1 LWLRSKNGLVFQ
13 PFSVKTNPDKALT
26 DRRLWKVTLEKAR
39 SPPETL
45 PGRKKKLALPAIG
58 PISWLAT
65 KAAAARIPFMLTQEP
80 TMRKITRYLAVLGVL
95 ASATTAVLEAQ
106 EKRLSDDQVAGW
118 VAKRVK
124 DWQPTADER
133 RFDDIG
139 WVDSIGE
146 ALRLGKKHNRPV
158 FLFTHDG
165 RIAIG
170 RC

>member
-1 LWLRSKNGLVFQ
+1 MRKMTRVIIAIGLLASGEV
-13 PFSVKTNPDKALT
+13 PFLQAQDKRLT
-26 DRRLWKVTLEKAR
+26 DAEVAR
-39 SPPETL
+39 
-45 PGRKKKLALPAIG
+45 
-58 PISWLAT
+58 
-65 KAAAARIPFMLTQEP
+65 
-80 TMRKITRYLAVLGVL
+80 
-95 ASATTAVLEAQ
+95 
-106 EKRLSDDQVAGW
+106 W
-118 VAKRVK
+118 VAKRVQ

-139 WVDSIGE
+139 WAPSIGE

>member
-1 LWLRSKNGLVFQ
+1 M
-13 PFSVKTNPDKALT
+13 
-26 DRRLWKVTLEKAR
+26 RRTTR
-39 SPPETL
+39 F
-45 PGRKKKLALPAIG
+45 LAVVVL
-58 PISWLAT
+58 L
-65 KAAAARIPFMLTQEP
+65 AAAVPADLVAQDKRLGDAEVARW
-80 TMRKITRYLAVLGVL
+80 V
-95 ASATTAVLEAQ
+95 
-106 EKRLSDDQVAGW
+106 EKRIQ
-118 VAKRVK
+118 

-139 WVDSIGE
+139 WVDTIGA